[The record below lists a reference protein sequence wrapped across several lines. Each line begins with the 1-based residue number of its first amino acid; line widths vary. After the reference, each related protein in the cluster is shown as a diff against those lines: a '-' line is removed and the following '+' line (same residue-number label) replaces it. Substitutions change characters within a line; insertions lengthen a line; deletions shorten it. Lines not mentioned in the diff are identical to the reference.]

1 MPKHYACWFC
11 KCVKVSTII
20 CWISIVNAPEHYA
33 VSEWI
38 NKYLLDK
45 TMSLT
50 LVCTMLVL
58 NTSKGINNHLL
69 DGTM

>member
-11 KCVKVSTII
+11 I
-20 CWISIVNAPEHYA
+20 NAKRYQQLSVGSQLSMHYA

-45 TMSLT
+45 TLSLT

-58 NTSKGINNHLL
+58 NTSKEINNHLL